1 VYVTCT
7 PSEVIRTISTGVPAG
22 KVGELKVPQVKVTLA
37 GVLGGIAVVLIVVA
51 LQVIRTIS
59 TGVPAGKVGELE
71 VPQVKVTLA
80 GVLGGIA
87 VVLIV
92 VVLLVVALLVEVV
105 VIVTVVRGVEHI
117 RVPFVNSSSAV
128 AMETVGLPGG
138 L

>member
-1 VYVTCT
+1 MYVTCT
-7 PSEVIRTISTGVPAG
+7 PSE
-22 KVGELKVPQVKVTLA
+22 
-37 GVLGGIAVVLIVVA
+37 
-51 LQVIRTIS
+51 VIRTIS

-92 VVLLVVALLVEVV
+92 VALPLVEVV

>member
-7 PSEVIRTISTGVPAG
+7 PSE
-22 KVGELKVPQVKVTLA
+22 
-37 GVLGGIAVVLIVVA
+37 
-51 LQVIRTIS
+51 VIRTIS

-80 GVLGGIA
+80 GVLGGIT
-87 VVLIV
+87 VVLT
-92 VVLLVVALLVEVV
+92 VVALPLVEVV

>member
-7 PSEVIRTISTGVPAG
+7 PSE
-22 KVGELKVPQVKVTLA
+22 
-37 GVLGGIAVVLIVVA
+37 
-51 LQVIRTIS
+51 VIRTIS

-92 VVLLVVALLVEVV
+92 VALPLVEVV

>member
-1 VYVTCT
+1 MYVTCT

-22 KVGELKVPQVKVTLA
+22 KV
-37 GVLGGIAVVLIVVA
+37 
-51 LQVIRTIS
+51 S
-59 TGVPAGKVGELE
+59 ELE

-80 GVLGGIA
+80 RVLGGIA

-92 VVLLVVALLVEVV
+92 VVVVVLLLLLLLPLPLVPIEVV